1 MNSIPE
7 RVTEAMTAPAPY
19 VHPHGLCE
27 STSVGARTKIWAF
40 AHVLPQARIGEDCNL
55 CDHVFVENDVIIGNR
70 VTVKCGVQLWDGVRL
85 EDDVFVGP
93 NATFANDP
101 FPRSKRQPAAYTRTV
116 VRKGASIGANAT
128 LLPGVTIG
136 AHAMVGAGAVVVRD
150 VPAGAIVVGNPARI
164 TGYAGVAP
172 ATAGATTRPEHR
184 EAGARPCTV
193 KGVMLHTLHQALDM
207 RGTLTVAEFDQDIPF
222 TAQRCFLVHDVPS
235 VEVRGEHA
243 HRHCAQ
249 FLIAIK
255 GRLHVIADDGT
266 HREEFILDD
275 PRTGLLL
282 PPLTWGIQYR
292 YSADAVLL
300 VLASHHY
307 DPADYIRDYD
317 AFLALTGQPSP
328 HP

>member
-1 MNSIPE
+1 
-7 RVTEAMTAPAPY
+7 MTAPRY
-19 VHPHGLCE
+19 FVHPQGLCE
-27 STSVGARTKIWAF
+27 STAIGDRTRIWAF
-40 AHVLPQARIGEDCNL
+40 AHILPQARIGEDCNI
-55 CDHVFVENDVIIGNR
+55 CDHVFIENDVVVGDR

-85 EDDVFVGP
+85 EDDVFIGP
-93 NATFANDP
+93 NAAFTNDP
-101 FPRSKRQPAAYTRTV
+101 FPRSRQHPDAYSHTL

-128 LLPGVTIG
+128 ILPGVTIG

-172 ATAGATTRPEHR
+172 AATQTAAAPHAASSTQSS
-184 EAGARPCTV
+184 TV
-193 KGVMLHTLHQALDM
+193 KGVALHTLHQALDM
-207 RGTLTVAEFDQDIPF
+207 RGTLTVAEFGKDVPF

-243 HRHCAQ
+243 HHRCAQ

-255 GRLHVIADDGT
+255 GSLRVVVDDGA

-275 PRTGLLL
+275 PRSGLLL

-300 VLASHHY
+300 VLASHPY
-307 DPADYIRDYD
+307 DPDDYIRDYD
-317 AFLALTGQPSP
+317 EFLALVRPVAPGP
-328 HP
+328 